1 MLLVLGMQEYEC
13 KKFLLV
19 LRFAKSHFIHGFN
32 EWIANFAVFV
42 DCSGYMFD
50 NVKGCND
57 VE

>member
-1 MLLVLGMQEYEC
+1 MLLVLGMQEYER

-19 LRFAKSHFIHGFN
+19 LRFASLIHGFN
-32 EWIANFAVFV
+32 KWIANFAVFV